1 MNTWSKFRGEAKAK
15 GYVETVMG
23 RRVHVPE
30 INSGNGLRRQA
41 QKEQLLTD
49 HYRAL
54 QQTSLKKGY
63 DRCISLDKRNRLK

>member
-1 MNTWSKFRGEAKAK
+1 MHTWSQLEVSKAK

-41 QKEQLLTD
+41 QKEQRLMD

-54 QQTSLKKGY
+54 RRY
-63 DRCISLDKRNRLK
+63 H